1 MLVLAQ
7 LTICFVPGVEGS
19 ATEAKKLV
27 RWVVVVLQLWQS
39 QVGKSRP
46 PATSASPRT
55 VHMSQQQAYTHVF
68 IGMVSAHIFIG
79 KWTMLRTCIHFDP
92 MALFPKE
99 SNEKQV
105 F

>member
-68 IGMVSAHIFIG
+68 IGMAAGVCTYFHREMDHAQDMHTF
-79 KWTMLRTCIHFDP
+79 
-92 MALFPKE
+92 
-99 SNEKQV
+99 
-105 F
+105 